1 MASFQISR
9 WPAPRSALGPE
20 RRELARDEHFA
31 QAQKSRSS
39 KVSGLGFRRSF
50 LSALHEIRSHFS

>member
-1 MASFQISR
+1 MASFQIFR
-9 WPAPRSALGPE
+9 WPAPRSAFGPK
-20 RRELARDEHFA
+20 RRKLARDADFA

-39 KVSGLGFRRSF
+39 KVSSLGFRRSF